1 MTHVE
6 AQELKFRCDPEY
18 ATAHSSPLLRTRHDM
33 QRESCW
39 SVAEKV
45 EMIDTCFQ
53 GWICPPIY
61 VINHLELTDIAP
73 DGEDH
78 VFDGAHKLE
87 AVFEFMA
94 GKFALKATPTSC
106 MEIKEHTGKL
116 FEALPLALKTKI
128 RKYRFVI
135 NVIDDETAHD
145 PERLRTL
152 WIRLNRAGKKLNS
165 YELEIPVIRPLIVEV
180 LKPGCDLFRGSVF
193 FPRDESHRGDL
204 EQRLEVV
211 LAMADMA
218 EPVIKSQPALIV
230 AWHAARLGGTMVK
243 RTESVAAHGSEW
255 RDILARTYKIL
266 DELTQL
272 NVFCNAAGEPDI
284 SEGLRKTELPFVL
297 GRLARRFSTIDAF
310 RSQKVAIAAR
320 LRSNIFSKRPEEM
333 IVATGGG
340 VTRDGTFQKKLL
352 KYIDD
357 IVCDLAGIVQPRLFT
372 KAQKTVKFKEQ
383 GGVCAACKEPILK
396 HQLMDGDHVTA
407 WSEGGATAMENL
419 QILHR
424 HCHQAKTATAAAA
437 VSGSV

>member
-1 MTHVE
+1 MTQCE

-18 ATAHSSPLLRTRHDM
+18 ATAHSCPVLRTRHDM

-61 VINHLELTDIAP
+61 VINHLELTEVAP

-94 GKFALKATPTSC
+94 GKFPLKATPTSC
-106 MEIKEHTGKL
+106 AEIKEHTGKL
-116 FEALPLALKTKI
+116 FEVLPLALKTKI

-152 WIRLNRAGKKLNS
+152 WKRLNRAGKKLNS
-165 YELEIPVIRPLIVEV
+165 YELEIPVIRRLITDV
-180 LKPGCDLFRGSVF
+180 LKPGCDLFKETVF
-193 FPRDESHRGDL
+193 FPKDESHRGDL
-204 EQRLEVV
+204 EQRLQVV

-218 EPVIKSQPALIV
+218 EPVMASQNALILE
-230 AWHAARLGGTMVK
+230 WHATRLGDTMVK
-243 RTESVAAHGSEW
+243 RTESVATRGSEW
-255 RDILARTYKIL
+255 REILSRGYKML
-266 DELTQL
+266 DDLTQL
-272 NVFCNAAGEPDI
+272 NVFSDAAGNFDI
-284 SEGLRKTELPFVL
+284 AEALRKTELPFVL
-297 GRLARRFSTIDAF
+297 GRLARRFPTIEAF
-310 RSQKVAIAAR
+310 RSQKAVIAAR
-320 LRSNIFSKRPEEM
+320 LRDDIFRKTPEAM
-333 IVATGGG
+333 LAITGGTG
-340 VTRDGTFQKKLL
+340 RNGTFQKKLL

-357 IVCDLAGIVQPRLFT
+357 IMCDLAGVVQRRLFT
-372 KAQKTVKFKEQ
+372 KAQKTAKLKEQ
-383 GGVCAACKEPILK
+383 GGACAACKEPILK
-396 HQLMDGDHVTA
+396 HQLMDGDHVIA

-424 HCHQAKTATAAAA
+424 HCHQAKTATA
-437 VSGSV
+437 GSV